1 MDNKTKQLIG
11 FVASS
16 LLVMI
21 ILVFFAGR
29 GGVSTYP
36 LSSDG
41 QSIPITKEQT
51 ELSNISRSL
60 AEIIPPHID
69 VPVGDV
75 AVVPSSTGWK
85 AIVFGVQDEA
95 KRVKIS
101 QSLKD
106 FSEKHPNVGVL
117 EVAFDSP
124 PNM

>member
-11 FVASS
+11 FVVSS

-29 GGVSTYP
+29 GGVATYP

-41 QSIPITKEQT
+41 QSIPITKEQS

-60 AEIIPPHID
+60 AEIIPSFIG

-75 AVVPSSTGWK
+75 AVVPSSMGWK
-85 AIVFGVQDEA
+85 AVVFGVQDEST
-95 KRVKIS
+95 RTKIS
-101 QSLKD
+101 KSLKE

-117 EVAFDSP
+117 EIAFDSP